1 MVVGEGRFSMFKSLP
16 NQHSTSFRFEATKYT
31 VEWPVKL
38 CNPRALKN
46 LRNPPKNLM
55 TRLEEPKIKRCQEE
69 EKVHNKCEL
78 DVLEIKSGVLKDKDK
93 KVTDRRFLN
102 KYRL

>member
-1 MVVGEGRFSMFKSLP
+1 
-16 NQHSTSFRFEATKYT
+16 
-31 VEWPVKL
+31 
-38 CNPRALKN
+38 
-46 LRNPPKNLM
+46 M